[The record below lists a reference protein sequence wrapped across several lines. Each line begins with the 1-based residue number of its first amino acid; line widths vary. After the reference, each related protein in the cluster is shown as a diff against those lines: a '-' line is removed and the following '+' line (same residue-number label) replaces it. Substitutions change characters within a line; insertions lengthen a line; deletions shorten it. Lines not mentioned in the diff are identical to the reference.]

1 MMDREVLRI
10 ITARGAG
17 DATLRKITKHM
28 DDYPGCTLTDIC
40 SDVNLMHSC
49 IKISQKAAQSIYENE
64 EHARMLEEQLYQ
76 NHVGMCWI
84 GDDDF
89 PESLK
94 SMESGSAPAVLFYRG
109 NFALL
114 QKKSVGFTGSRKV
127 SESGIRITDSA
138 AGQLAAE
145 GITVVSGYAK
155 GVDITAHRAALQS
168 GGSTIFVIVEG
179 ILKNRI
185 KSEVKGL
192 LDEENHLFL
201 SQFSPNLPWSAANA
215 MKRNG
220 TIIGLSDAML
230 LIEAAMDGGTFHAGQ
245 ETLKNG
251 RPLFVVDYGKNK
263 PAAEGNVF
271 FLQHGGIPLRG
282 DRNGNPVLKRVH
294 AVLEE
299 QDRKRRE
306 LPQGEAG
313 KRKSEQQ
320 DSGEMES
327 GGRYE
332 QISLS
337 FDGEEN

>member
-17 DATLRKITKHM
+17 DATLKKAAQYMLDHPSCALE
-28 DDYPGCTLTDIC
+28 DLCG
-40 SDVNLMHSC
+40 DVELMRSVG
-49 IKISQKAAQSIYENE
+49 ISQKAAQNIYENE
-64 EHARMLEEQLYQ
+64 EHARVLEEQLYQ

-94 SMESGSAPAVLFYRG
+94 SMGSGSAPAVLFYQG

-114 QKKSVGFTGSRKV
+114 RKKSVGFTGSRKV

-138 AGQLAAE
+138 ARQLAAE
-145 GITVVSGYAK
+145 GVTVVSGYAK

-185 KSEVKGL
+185 KGEVKGL

-230 LIEAAMDGGTFHAGQ
+230 LIESAMDGGTFHAGQ
-245 ETLKNG
+245 ETLKSG

-263 PAAEGNVF
+263 PTAEGNTF

-282 DRNGNPVLKRVH
+282 DRNGNPVLKRVF
-294 AVLEE
+294 AVLE
-299 QDRKRRE
+299 Q
-306 LPQGEAG
+306 QNVGEA
-313 KRKSEQQ
+313 
-320 DSGEMES
+320 DP

-332 QISLS
+332 QIRFS
-337 FDGEEN
+337 FDESKH

>member
-17 DATLRKITKHM
+17 DATLKKAAQYILDHPSCALE
-28 DDYPGCTLTDIC
+28 DLCG
-40 SDVNLMHSC
+40 DVELMRSVG
-49 IKISQKAAQSIYENE
+49 ISQKAAQNIYENE
-64 EHARMLEEQLYQ
+64 EHARVLEEQLYQ

-94 SMESGSAPAVLFYRG
+94 SMGSGSAPAVLFYQG

-114 QKKSVGFTGSRKV
+114 RKKSVGFTGSRKV

-138 AGQLAAE
+138 ARQLAAE
-145 GITVVSGYAK
+145 GVTVVSGYAK

-185 KSEVKGL
+185 KGEVKGL

-230 LIEAAMDGGTFHAGQ
+230 L
-245 ETLKNG
+245 L
-251 RPLFVVDYGKNK
+251 
-263 PAAEGNVF
+263 
-271 FLQHGGIPLRG
+271 
-282 DRNGNPVLKRVH
+282 
-294 AVLEE
+294 
-299 QDRKRRE
+299 
-306 LPQGEAG
+306 
-313 KRKSEQQ
+313 
-320 DSGEMES
+320 
-327 GGRYE
+327 
-332 QISLS
+332 SLIHI
-337 FDGEEN
+337 